1 MAVLSAIVSLA
12 CVLASVRRLVLAVST
27 STFDPELLARALKH
41 PQDLARLRQGLDA
54 GKSGESGESG
64 ESWEMG
70 LVSAALLQ
78 DADARAALIDEQV
91 LEADWSSQRWAPVP
105 RVCASIATSAG
116 FLCASVVLIQALTAG
131 SEEVTGAAL
140 VSALDALALGI
151 AGASFCAA
159 VHLRLRSGA
168 KTRRASA
175 DRLIERV
182 RQLAS
187 AQAPSSTPSPTS
199 APTSP

>member
-54 GKSGESGESG
+54 GKSGESG

-131 SEEVTGAAL
+131 SEEVTGASL

-187 AQAPSSTPSPTS
+187 AQAPSSTPSPIS
-199 APTSP
+199 APTSA